1 MTIATNRARLAV
13 STWSL
18 HRALGKPPFTGPDSS
33 GPQTATPTIAP
44 AFSLLELPAKIA
56 AEGIRTLEICH
67 FHIPS
72 REPAYLKQLR
82 TAIEAAGVELW
93 ELLIDAG
100 DVTDPQHAERD
111 IAWIAGWIDVA
122 GQLGATRARVIAGKA
137 KPSQAALR
145 QSQQALQRLA
155 AYAQTRNVRVMTEN
169 FHDLTSTPEAVLTL
183 LDSLDGQVGLLADFG
198 NWKGPHKYA
207 DLAQIFPRAESYHAK
222 CHFSAPEEM
231 DREDYVRCL
240 ELAHAAGTVGP
251 YSLIYD
257 GPGNDEF
264 AGLRLEREVV
274 SSYL

>member
-1 MTIATNRARLAV
+1 MTIANRARLAV

-33 GPQTATPTIAP
+33 APQTATPTIAP

-56 AEGIRTLEICH
+56 AEGIHTLEICH

-72 REPAYLKQLR
+72 RDPAYLKQLR
-82 TAIEAAGVELW
+82 RAIEAADVELW
-93 ELLIDAG
+93 ELLIDSG
-100 DVTDPQHAERD
+100 DVTDAQHADRD
-111 IAWIAGWIDVA
+111 IRWIEGWIDVA
-122 GQLGATRARVIAGKA
+122 GQLGATRARVIAGRA
-137 KPSQAALR
+137 KPSQSTLR
-145 QSQQALQRLA
+145 QSQQALHHLA
-155 AYAQTRNVRVMTEN
+155 AYAQARNVRVMTEN
-169 FHDLTSTPEAVLTL
+169 FHELTATPEAVLTL
-183 LDSLDGQVGLLADFG
+183 LDGLDGQVGLLADFG
-198 NWKGPHKYA
+198 NWKGPNKYA

-222 CHFSAPEEM
+222 CHFSAPGVM

-240 ELAHAAGTVGP
+240 ELAHAAATVGP

-274 SSYL
+274 RSYL